1 MKRVSPIKLIGA
13 IALAIITNAANASS
27 FSITPWVGW
36 ELATMLFLLFLVAIA
51 IVSLLKLQRIQKD
64 LKASEERFRLSLWGS
79 GDELWDWHLEQNTV
93 HRTTAEGNV
102 KGYELD
108 ATVFPPNRD
117 NIHPH
122 DQDKVAEQLNM
133 HLSGDTPH
141 FEATYRIRNEAGD
154 WTWVLD
160 KGKIVDSC
168 DSDQPVRVTGTIKN
182 IDLLKQTE
190 DRLQLFARCLQNISD
205 AIIILDPEFTIV
217 DSNISYNQLT
227 GKSREEI
234 VGAPFELSFYSDNY
248 LSNLKDAIREQGRW
262 HGELK
267 EVNAD
272 GDVLHVEFSLD
283 PVVDSQ
289 QHLTHYVGVMSD
301 ITHRKASEDKLRRLS
316 FTDSLTGLPNRT
328 LFSQNLNT
336 LVQKNIRHALLVFD
350 LDNFKKINDSLGHQL
365 GDQLL
370 VQVAER
376 IRRMKSEQRHV
387 YRLGGDEFAMTIEN
401 TNDLFTITGTARQ
414 VLDSIYQPYHIG
426 SHEIVVSSSIGIVLF
441 PEDGTTPENLLR
453 NADTS
458 MYHAKAEGNTY
469 LFFNDSMNQQAVKR
483 FQIENLIRHGLKE
496 DAFSVFYQPKIDI
509 SNNKVV
515 GMEALVRFITP
526 KRGII
531 SPLTFIPVA
540 EETGQIVDIGE
551 IVLRKS
557 CIDAK
562 RWIDDGLFD
571 GRVAVNLS
579 ARQFSHPN
587 LSQRIID
594 ILTDT
599 GLSPTHIEL
608 EITEGT
614 VMDSPRDA
622 IAIMKQLRDND
633 MHLAIDDFGTG
644 YSSLAYLKQFP
655 INTLKIDKAF
665 IDDME
670 TEEGR
675 NMVDTIITIAN
686 NLKLT
691 VVAEGVETEEQ
702 LSYLSELAC
711 DLVQGY
717 YYSRPLNAEEFEAFL
732 RNNQSNT
739 DNSTQEPQA
748 LNS

>member
-1 MKRVSPIKLIGA
+1 MSLTKAKSRLCALVTAVIASP
-13 IALAIITNAANASS
+13 TFANPATEMAWLS
-27 FSITPWVGW
+27 W
-36 ELATMLFLLFLVAIA
+36 ELGAMLFLLILVTIA

-79 GDELWDWHLEQNTV
+79 GDELWDWHLEKNTV

-102 KGYELD
+102 KGYELENE
-108 ATVFPPNRD
+108 VFPPNRD

-122 DQDKVAEQLNM
+122 DQEKVAEQLTL
-133 HLSGDTPH
+133 HLSGNTPH
-141 FEATYRIRNEAGD
+141 FEATYRIKNEDGN

-160 KGKIVDSC
+160 KGKIVHSLETN
-168 DSDQPVRVTGTIKN
+168 QPVRVTGTIKN
-182 IDLLKQTE
+182 IDHLKQTE

-205 AIIILDPEFTIV
+205 AIVILDPDFVIV
-217 DSNISYNQLT
+217 DSNVSYNQLT
-227 GKSREEI
+227 GKTRDEI
-234 VGAPFELSFYSDNY
+234 VGTPFELSFYSENY
-248 LSNLKDAIREQGRW
+248 LTNLKESVQQQGRW
-262 HGELK
+262 NGELK
-267 EVNAD
+267 EVNAE
-272 GDVLHVEFSLD
+272 GNLFHVEFSLD
-283 PVVDSQ
+283 PVLDSH
-289 QHLTHYVGVMSD
+289 QHITHYVGVMSD

-370 VQVAER
+370 VLVAER
-376 IRRMKSEQRHV
+376 IRRLKSQQRHV

-414 VLDSIYQPYHIG
+414 VLDLIYQPYHINN
-426 SHEIVVSSSIGIVLF
+426 HEIVVSSSIGIVLY

-509 SNNKVV
+509 SSNKVV

-551 IVLRKS
+551 IVLQKS

-562 RWIDDGLFD
+562 RWIDKGLFD

-579 ARQFSHPN
+579 ARQFSHPS
-587 LSQRIID
+587 LSQRILD
-594 ILTDT
+594 ILQETE
-599 GLSPTHIEL
+599 LSPEHIEL

-614 VMDSPRDA
+614 VMHSPKDA
-622 IAIMKQLRDND
+622 IVIMKELRDSG

-670 TEEGR
+670 SEEGR

-691 VVAEGVETEEQ
+691 VVAEGVETEQQ
-702 LSYLSELAC
+702 LAHLSDLHC

-732 RNNQSNT
+732 KENQSHIDST
-739 DNSTQEPQA
+739 NSEPA
-748 LNS
+748 NLS

>member
-1 MKRVSPIKLIGA
+1 MSTFL
-13 IALAIITNAANASS
+13 LAMTAHITNAAPSDSS
-27 FSITPWVGW
+27 SILPWVGW
-36 ELATMLFLLFLVAIA
+36 ELGTMIFLLFLVAIA
-51 IVSLLKLQRIQKD
+51 IISLLKLQRIQKD

-93 HRTTAEGNV
+93 HRTTAEGRV

-108 ATVFPPNRD
+108 DEVFPPNRE

-122 DQDKVAEQLNM
+122 DQDKVAEQLNL
-133 HLSGDTPH
+133 HLNGDTPH
-141 FEATYRIRNEAGD
+141 FEATYRILNEEGD

-168 DSDQPVRVTGTIKN
+168 ETNQPVRVSGTIKN
-182 IDLLKQTE
+182 IHQIKQTE

-205 AIIILDPEFTIV
+205 AIIILDPDFVIV
-217 DSNISYNQLT
+217 DSNVSYNKLS
-227 GKSREEI
+227 GRSREEI
-234 VGAPFELSFYSDNY
+234 IGTPFELSFYSENY
-248 LSNLKDAIREQGRW
+248 LTNLKESVQEQGRW

-267 EVNAD
+267 EVNAE
-272 GDVLHVEFSLD
+272 GDIFHVEFNLD
-283 PVVDSQ
+283 PVFDMQ
-289 QHLTHYVGVMSD
+289 QQLTHFVGVMSD

-316 FTDSLTGLPNRT
+316 FTDPLTGLPNRT
-328 LFSQNLNT
+328 LFSQNLST
-336 LVQKNIRHALLVFD
+336 LVQKNVRHALLVFD

-376 IRRMKSEQRHV
+376 IRRLKNQQRHF
-387 YRLGGDEFAMTIEN
+387 YRLGGDEFAMTIEH

-414 VLDSIYQPYHIG
+414 VLDLIYEPYHINN
-426 SHEIVVSSSIGIVLF
+426 HEIVVSSSIGIVLF

-509 SNNKVV
+509 SSGKVV

-562 RWIDDGLFD
+562 RWLDEGLFD

-587 LSQRIID
+587 LSQRIVD
-594 ILTDT
+594 ILQDT
-599 GLSPTHIEL
+599 ELSPTHIEL

-614 VMDSPRDA
+614 VMDSPHDA
-622 IAIMKQLRDND
+622 IAIMKQLRDNG

-665 IDDME
+665 IDDIE
-670 TEEGR
+670 SEEGR

-691 VVAEGVETEEQ
+691 VVAEGVETEQQ
-702 LSYLSELAC
+702 LSHLNDLQC

-717 YYSRPLNAEEFEAFL
+717 YYSRPLNAEDFESFL
-732 RNNQSNT
+732 KENQT
-739 DNSTQEPQA
+739 A
-748 LNS
+748 LTKTTENLE

>member
-1 MKRVSPIKLIGA
+1 MSLAKTPHRVSALLIAMTTTAAYAAPGPI
-13 IALAIITNAANASS
+13 SDW
-27 FSITPWVGW
+27 FGW
-36 ELATMLFLLFLVAIA
+36 ELGAMLFLLVLVAIA
-51 IVSLLKLQRIQKD
+51 IASLVKLQRIQKD

-93 HRTTAEGNV
+93 HRTTAEGRV
-102 KGYELD
+102 QGYELD
-108 ATVFPPNRD
+108 EEAFPPNKN

-122 DQDKVAEQLNM
+122 DQEKVAEQLNL
-133 HLSGDTPH
+133 HLNGTTPH
-141 FEATYRIRNEAGD
+141 FEATYRIRNENGD

-160 KGKIVDSC
+160 KGKIVHSLET
-168 DSDQPVRVTGTIKN
+168 DQPLRVTGTIKN
-182 IDLLKQTE
+182 IDQLKQTE

-205 AIIILDPEFTIV
+205 AIIILDPDFIIV
-217 DSNISYNQLT
+217 DSNVSYTQLT
-227 GKSREEI
+227 GKTRDEI
-234 VGAPFELSFYSDNY
+234 VGAPLELSFYSDSY
-248 LSNLKDAIREQGRW
+248 LNDLKQSVQEQGRW

-267 EVNAD
+267 EVNAE
-272 GDVLHVEFSLD
+272 GDVFHVEFNLD
-283 PVVDSQ
+283 PVLDAQ
-289 QHLTHYVGVMSD
+289 QHITHYVGVMSD

-328 LFSQNLNT
+328 LFSQNLGN

-350 LDNFKKINDSLGHQL
+350 LDNFKKINDSLSHQL

-376 IRRMKSEQRHV
+376 IRRLKSQQRHV

-414 VLDSIYQPYHIG
+414 VLDLIYQPYYINN
-426 SHEIVVSSSIGIVLF
+426 HEIVVSSSIGIVLF

-509 SNNKVV
+509 STNKVV

-551 IVLRKS
+551 IVLKKS

-562 RWIDDGLFD
+562 RWIDAGLFD

-587 LSQRIID
+587 LSQRILD
-594 ILTDT
+594 ILQDSA
-599 GLSPTHIEL
+599 LSPNHIEL

-622 IAIMKQLRDND
+622 IAIMKQLRDNG

-670 TEEGR
+670 SEEGR
-675 NMVDTIITIAN
+675 KMVDTIITIAN

-691 VVAEGVETEEQ
+691 VVAEGVETEQQ
-702 LSYLSELAC
+702 LSHLSDLQC

-717 YYSRPLNAEEFEAFL
+717 YYSRPLNAEEFEL
-732 RNNQSNT
+732 YLKENQSKAE
-739 DNSTQEPQA
+739 NSNQTQQA
-748 LNS
+748 

>member
-1 MKRVSPIKLIGA
+1 MSLAKTPHRVSALLIAMTTTAAYAAPGPI
-13 IALAIITNAANASS
+13 SDW
-27 FSITPWVGW
+27 FGW
-36 ELATMLFLLFLVAIA
+36 ELGAMLFLLVLVAIA
-51 IVSLLKLQRIQKD
+51 IASLVKLQRIQKD

-93 HRTTAEGNV
+93 HRTTAEGRV
-102 KGYELD
+102 QGYELD
-108 ATVFPPNRD
+108 EEAFPPNKD

-122 DQDKVAEQLNM
+122 DQEKVAEQLNL
-133 HLSGDTPH
+133 HLNGTTPH
-141 FEATYRIRNEAGD
+141 FEATYRIRNENGD

-160 KGKIVDSC
+160 KGKIVHSLET
-168 DSDQPVRVTGTIKN
+168 DQPLRVTGTIKN
-182 IDLLKQTE
+182 IDQLKQTE

-205 AIIILDPEFTIV
+205 AIIILDPDFIIV
-217 DSNISYNQLT
+217 DSNVSYTQLT
-227 GKSREEI
+227 GKTRDEI
-234 VGAPFELSFYSDNY
+234 VGAPLELSFYSDSY
-248 LSNLKDAIREQGRW
+248 LNDLKQSVQEQGRW

-267 EVNAD
+267 EVNAE
-272 GDVLHVEFSLD
+272 GDVFHVEFNLD
-283 PVVDSQ
+283 PVLDAQ
-289 QHLTHYVGVMSD
+289 QHITHYVGVMSD

-328 LFSQNLNT
+328 LFSQNLGN

-350 LDNFKKINDSLGHQL
+350 LDNFKKINDSLSHQL

-376 IRRMKSEQRHV
+376 IRRLKSQQRHV

-414 VLDSIYQPYHIG
+414 VLDLIYQPYYINN
-426 SHEIVVSSSIGIVLF
+426 HEIVVSSSIGIVLF

-509 SNNKVV
+509 STNKVV

-551 IVLRKS
+551 IVLKKS

-562 RWIDDGLFD
+562 RWIDAGLFD

-587 LSQRIID
+587 LSQRILD
-594 ILTDT
+594 ILQDSA
-599 GLSPTHIEL
+599 LSPNHIEL

-622 IAIMKQLRDND
+622 IAIMKQLRDNG

-670 TEEGR
+670 SEEGR
-675 NMVDTIITIAN
+675 KMVDTIITIAN

-691 VVAEGVETEEQ
+691 VVAEGVETEQQ
-702 LSYLSELAC
+702 LSHLSDLQC

-717 YYSRPLNAEEFEAFL
+717 YYSRPLNAEEFEL
-732 RNNQSNT
+732 YLKENQSKAE
-739 DNSTQEPQA
+739 NSNQTQQA
-748 LNS
+748 